1 MLEPTLTYAILGV
14 WSWSLLQFCFVL
26 GAAAGGDGGEQGSRR
41 RKKSA
46 REGERAEQ
54 PNAEC
59 RQNCDEV
66 VKFFGRV
73 LFSIIVRPRPFN
85 IRIVFLSF
93 HSSSWRSSEGGGK
106 CYPEHDSARHLPMI
120 FKVPLY
126 DHCIR
131 DWQHPPGPFL
141 L

>member
-73 LFSIIVRPRPFN
+73 LFSIIVKPRPFTLGFQKCAFY
-85 IRIVFLSF
+85 RAPGKSLYVVARSF
-93 HSSSWRSSEGGGK
+93 CLVMPGSCLAKQTYFFGGH
-106 CYPEHDSARHLPMI
+106 CTEVQI
-120 FKVPLY
+120 KVY
-126 DHCIR
+126 MSC
-131 DWQHPPGPFL
+131 
-141 L
+141 